1 MESELDVEDKGRIF
15 SSEATNSNLRIKITI
30 IIITVII
37 IAMHWL
43 STKVN
48 VSTMLSAFI

>member
-15 SSEATNSNLRIKITI
+15 SSEATNRNLHIKIITI

-37 IAMHWL
+37 IAMH
-43 STKVN
+43 
-48 VSTMLSAFI
+48 